1 MEMLPSA
8 DASFFG
14 SERRHP
20 YLLMDC
26 KEGNDVANR
35 LSSEAKHSSDG
46 SVLYSL
52 IRRDFLILCSVKAV
66 LQAGEG

>member
-1 MEMLPSA
+1 MLPSA

-14 SERRHP
+14 SEWRHP
-20 YLLMDC
+20 CLLTDC
-26 KEGNDVANR
+26 KEGNDIANR

-52 IRRDFLILCSVKAV
+52 IGRDFLILCSVKAV